1 MAVFGVVG
9 DVTAQGLLQRAEEVP
24 VRVGAVAGA
33 HQRNRDLR
41 VGEQCVTGFTF
52 GLDRASGALL
62 QVVRGWQQVAEQRV
76 QWKEVGQVALVWRG
90 AAGFGDE
97 RLRVAVEQAL
107 TADRFGQCLRRH
119 FGAHRRPVGVGAQ
132 EHLAAGLGLLHG
144 GHQVRGEHVGLACL
158 GMELVVQ
165 VVMQAGRQFLAQ
177 VLGIH
182 PRLGWHDRQYK
193 LAAVLLQGV
202 THATDQR
209 QVFLHQLLGTGGGLE
224 LFVTEQPLVAAQ
236 HHAGT
241 AFVEQLEVH
250 RRPKVGAQALDR
262 ELLVVVGLGGLG
274 QLAVEQGH
282 LLGTLEALQATGG
295 PDAHAHQQ
303 AEERQRI
310 GNA

>member
-1 MAVFGVVG
+1 M
-9 DVTAQGLLQRAEEVP
+9 
-24 VRVGAVAGA
+24 
-33 HQRNRDLR
+33 
-41 VGEQCVTGFTF
+41 
-52 GLDRASGALL
+52 
-62 QVVRGWQQVAEQRV
+62 
-76 QWKEVGQVALVWRG
+76 
-90 AAGFGDE
+90 
-97 RLRVAVEQAL
+97 
-107 TADRFGQCLRRH
+107 
-119 FGAHRRPVGVGAQ
+119 
-132 EHLAAGLGLLHG
+132 
-144 GHQVRGEHVGLACL
+144 
-158 GMELVVQ
+158 
-165 VVMQAGRQFLAQ
+165 
-177 VLGIH
+177 
-182 PRLGWHDRQYK
+182 
-193 LAAVLLQGV
+193 LLQGV

-236 HHAGT
+236 YHAGA